1 MTTTLRTAAALLL
14 GFSTLAA
21 CGGEAEETTEPRQI
35 SPSPFEYPEELWDA
49 GVEGRTVL
57 RLLIN
62 EEGAV
67 DSALVEVPSGY
78 EAFDSA
84 AVAGSRDLR
93 FEPKRVGE
101 REVADWYLLPVDFA
115 MPAGADADPTPATE
129 SDNR

>member
-1 MTTTLRTAAALLL
+1 MTTTFRTAALLL
-14 GFSTLAA
+14 LGLSPLTA
-21 CGGEAEETTEPRQI
+21 CGGEAEEVTEPRQI

-115 MPAGADADPTPATE
+115 MPSDADAEPLPATE
-129 SDNR
+129 PDRR